1 MCWLTRKL
9 MVAIH
14 TGQDLGVARSLY
26 GPGKVMESDP
36 RLEAEYVKQVM
47 EGFAF
52 DKREDLLPADR
63 EVIKEVIRRK
73 ASAFWDEDSSSTDA
87 PTLTVEPAAGV
98 GVVFNGAVK
107 HAGRSVTEGV
117 RHVLVASFS
126 IADAAPTA
134 GARPA

>member
-1 MCWLTRKL
+1 MQPLPLRLLAKSQRRGCTDSAGGFFEPHKDKHALTL
-9 MVAIH
+9 NVLLDS
-14 TGQDLGVARSLY
+14 G
-26 GPGKVMESDP
+26 
-36 RLEAEYVKQVM
+36 
-47 EGFAF
+47 AF
-52 DKREDLLPADR
+52 RGGGT
-63 EVIKEVIRRK
+63 
-73 ASAFWDEDSSSTDA
+73 AFWDEDSSSSADA
-87 PTLTVEPAAGV
+87 PTLTVEPASGV

>member
-1 MCWLTRKL
+1 MDCAVTALTPKEP
-9 MVAIH
+9 AINRYSA
-14 TGQDLGVARSLY
+14 G
-26 GPGKVMESDP
+26 
-36 RLEAEYVKQVM
+36 
-47 EGFAF
+47 GFFEPHKDKHALTLNVLLDSGAF
-52 DKREDLLPADR
+52 KGGGT
-63 EVIKEVIRRK
+63 
-73 ASAFWDEDSSSTDA
+73 AFWDEDSSSSADA